1 MIDIFA
7 ISGVPGSPPPAF
19 EKKPSR
25 RPTTESGPSGRS
37 ILSYVSRSAG
47 SLPLEFK
54 TPPLSSEL
62 EQASM
67 WDKRLDFKAAIEAK
81 LTEAGRPDLANPL
94 KECHTDHF
102 FARCRSCKKTRE
114 FWNRCKKV
122 WCPVCQPG
130 IAHNR
135 VQEMQVHIDSLT
147 QPKHIVLTVRN
158 TTILTRSRV
167 KIIRK
172 QFNALLESKFC
183 KTGRRDWVAS
193 DVATREPIYR
203 TSTPWRGGL
212 ASLEVTKEKRGWH
225 LHIHALVDA
234 RFVDNVHLAEEWF
247 NRTKGAGHITKVK
260 DCRDKSYL
268 AEIAKYAVKGSELAR
283 WKPEEIVEFVLAFN
297 KVRSFWTFGTLY
309 GDRSKFKAE
318 IAEVREKGKA
328 CECGCVHWDIF
339 DEQEWEWEKLTKGA
353 LLGLPPPLLPA
364 PITQLR
370 FHV

>member
-7 ISGVPGSPPPAF
+7 ISGRPGSPPPAF
-19 EKKPSR
+19 EQKPSR
-25 RPTTESGPSGRS
+25 HRMTESGPSGRS
-37 ILSYVSRSAG
+37 ILSYVSRPATSR
-47 SLPLEFK
+47 PLEFK

-62 EQASM
+62 TTGTL
-67 WDKRLDFKAAIEAK
+67 WDKRLDFKASIEAK
-81 LTEAGRPDLANPL
+81 LREAGRPDLAKPL
-94 KECHTDHF
+94 SECHKDHF
-102 FARCRSCKKTRE
+102 FARCRNCKKTRE

-122 WCPVCQPG
+122 WCPVCQPS

-135 VQEMQVHIDSLT
+135 VDEMQVHIDSLS
-147 QPKHIVLTVRN
+147 QPKHVVLTVRN

-167 KIIRK
+167 KLIRK

-183 KTGRRDWVAS
+183 KNGRRDFVAC
-193 DVATREPIYR
+193 DVATREPIFR

-234 RFVDNVHLAEEWF
+234 RFVDNIHLAEEWF
-247 NRTKGAGHITKVK
+247 KRTKGAGYITKVK

-268 AEIAKYAVKGSELAR
+268 AEITKYAVKGSDLAK
-283 WKPEEIVEFVLAFN
+283 WKAEEIVEFVLAMN

-318 IAEVREKGKA
+318 IAAVREKGKE
-328 CECGCVHWDIF
+328 CECGCTAWQIF
-339 DEQEWEWEKLTKGA
+339 DEQEWEWERIKRGA
-353 LLGLPPPLLPA
+353 LLDIPPPPLPPPATLPLA
-364 PITQLR
+364 
-370 FHV
+370 FV